1 MAQIRPLSRP
11 PIREAIL
18 EFQIAPMVDI
28 SIEELEQWEIPST
41 YSALKIK
48 KSSDAQP
55 KRISDFPSGENST
68 THLIVGGIS
77 QDSKQNIAVQIM
89 RNRLT
94 VNKLAPY
101 TNFNSLKEET
111 QTFWEQYQRKLN
123 PEKIQRVGLRYINE
137 ISLSELPEHY
147 LLREFVPQGKLA
159 AQAIR
164 SYQRYEIRRAEE
176 QIAGLVQII
185 IENESKRLFI
195 DIDLF
200 SERLYQANDAL
211 VWSESVEQLHS
222 LKNDLFF
229 STITEEYAKECE

>member
-41 YSALKIK
+41 YPRMKIQ
-48 KSSDAQP
+48 KSSG
-55 KRISDFPSGENST
+55 ISLRMNPDRTFGESST
-68 THLIVGGIS
+68 KQSIEGGVS
-77 QDSKQNIAVQIM
+77 QDSERNIAVQIM

-94 VNKLAPY
+94 VNKLDPY
-101 TNFNSLKEET
+101 TNFEFLKEEA
-111 QTFWEQYQRKLN
+111 QTFWEQYQQKLK
-123 PEKIQRVGLRYINE
+123 PEQIQRVGLRYVNE
-137 ISLSELPEHY
+137 IPLSESLEHY
-147 LLREFVPQGKLA
+147 LLFVPQGELA
-159 AQAIR
+159 EQAVR

-185 IENESKRLFI
+185 IEKESKMLFI